1 MKVKRIALLI
11 IVVTLAYVSQ
21 AQPVYCLSY
30 ADFQA
35 DKWLP
40 LDTLIVKR
48 HSRNRQL
55 LIGGGEIKL
64 TCGDKKTDKILKEQA
79 FAVLYHD
86 TIFINCTKLQ
96 FDDNQLCKG
105 YTIAHHFAR
114 DKLLISGSATL
125 EKKVMNDISTGAFI
139 LGGGAMGSAL
149 ASHSMR
155 GEMAVSKG
163 CFITQIE
170 FLSGIVK
177 IVAVDDAFVRQNLAK
192 NPELLKQY
200 EQIRPEERLLAS
212 HVIPLFRKAGLIE

>member
-1 MKVKRIALLI
+1 MKRILLLI
-11 IVVTLAYVSQ
+11 LVSALALVSE
-21 AQPVYCLSY
+21 AQPCYCLSY

-105 YTIAHHFAR
+105 YTIAHQFAR

-125 EKKVMNDISTGAFI
+125 EKKVMNDISTGAFM

-163 CFITQIE
+163 CFVTEIE
-170 FLSGIVK
+170 FRSGMVK
-177 IVAVDDAFVRQNLAK
+177 IVAIDDAFVRNNLSK
-192 NPELLKQY
+192 NPELIEQY
-200 EQIRPEERLLAS
+200 EQIKPKERLLATN
-212 HVIPLFRKAGLIE
+212 VIPLFRKAGLIE